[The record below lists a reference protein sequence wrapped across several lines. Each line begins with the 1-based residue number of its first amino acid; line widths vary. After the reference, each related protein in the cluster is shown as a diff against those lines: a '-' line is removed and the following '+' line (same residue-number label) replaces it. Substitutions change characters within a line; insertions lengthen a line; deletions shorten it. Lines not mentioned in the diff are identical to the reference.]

1 MKTFAHN
8 LALALASIALGLT
21 MSIPLPAQT
30 LRNGDGWLLVLARDG
45 VPNDNFVWK
54 DTVQSV
60 RGAVDYSGL
69 PVVDAVEFLKSEAA
83 KLHCC
88 DTDDFLEAAML
99 YKRAAELRLA
109 NDPAALDDLRL
120 AAYFYY
126 YGGQLDRAFNS
137 MARVGVI
144 ARDRGATRMA
154 GQAFLEAAHIA
165 RKSGDINRAR
175 ELLLISEELL
185 PQDHEQ

>member
-1 MKTFAHN
+1 
-8 LALALASIALGLT
+8 
-21 MSIPLPAQT
+21 
-30 LRNGDGWLLVLARDG
+30 
-45 VPNDNFVWK
+45 
-54 DTVQSV
+54 
-60 RGAVDYSGL
+60 
-69 PVVDAVEFLKSEAA
+69 VVDAVELLKSEAA

-99 YKRAAELRLA
+99 YKRAAELRLV

-165 RKSGDINRAR
+165 HKSGDINRAR
-175 ELLLISEELL
+175 ELLLISEDLL
-185 PQDHEQ
+185 PQDKNSEQ

>member
-1 MKTFAHN
+1 MKPVARK
-8 LALALASIALGLT
+8 LALVVASIALGLT
-21 MSIPLPAQT
+21 MSLPLSAQA
-30 LRNGDGWLLVLARDG
+30 LGNSDGRLLVLAKDG
-45 VPNDNFVWK
+45 APNDHLVWK

-60 RGAVDYSGL
+60 RGAVDTREL

-99 YKRAAELRLA
+99 YKRAAELRLV

-165 RKSGDINRAR
+165 RKSGDIGRAR